1 MPAAVGVSL
10 IFAGNAAL
18 AKEYRIAVSNS
29 YIGNEWRV
37 EMINFMQAYAAK
49 NLKGKATLTVN
60 NSGTDAQKQIAVI
73 SDMISDKVDAIMI
86 NPASD
91 TALNSVIEEA
101 CKQGIVVVSFD
112 QGVTAPCAYNIGVDY
127 VKLGEIHAQW
137 MADTLGGK
145 GSVVINRGVSGFPA
159 DKNLYQGTRN
169 ILDKYPD
176 IKIAAEVYGKWDN
189 AVSQQELTKVLTAQP
204 KVDGVLNQYGTYGA
218 LQAFIN
224 LNHPFIPMSGQGEN
238 GWRIAMLADKDK
250 GLKGVSAGDP
260 SIIGA
265 YALKVTYDILS
276 GNAPAAKSISVNAP
290 IVTTADLKAGV
301 NVFPELSPTLD
312 ADTDIPGANL
322 GLIDSGWH
330 EEIIERPRGRTRGVF
345 PVVRS
350 GRVAIAI
357 GPGYALV
364 PTLLLALRARFRPYP
379 SDSRNRV
386 ASVHA
391 VFVEDRE
398 DLRRHPRAEIGHVW
412 RRRAEPSSASP
423 VKTAPASRP

>member
-1 MPAAVGVSL
+1 MNGAC
-10 IFAGNAAL
+10 
-18 AKEYRIAVSNS
+18 
-29 YIGNEWRV
+29 

-189 AVSQQELTKVLTAQP
+189 AVSQRRADQG
-204 KVDGVLNQYGTYGA
+204 VDCAAEGR
-218 LQAFIN
+218 
-224 LNHPFIPMSGQGEN
+224 
-238 GWRIAMLADKDK
+238 WR
-250 GLKGVSAGDP
+250 P
-260 SIIGA
+260 E
-265 YALKVTYDILS
+265 
-276 GNAPAAKSISVNAP
+276 SVR
-290 IVTTADLKAGV
+290 DLWRVAGV
-301 NVFPELSPTLD
+301 HQPQSPFH
-312 ADTDIPGANL
+312 TD
-322 GLIDSGWH
+322 
-330 EEIIERPRGRTRGVF
+330 
-345 PVVRS
+345 VRS
-350 GRVAIAI
+350 GRKRMAHRHAG
-357 GPGYALV
+357 GPGKGLK
-364 PTLLLALRARFRPYP
+364 
-379 SDSRNRV
+379 
-386 ASVHA
+386 
-391 VFVEDRE
+391 
-398 DLRRHPRAEIGHVW
+398 RRLGG
-412 RRRAEPSSASP
+412 
-423 VKTAPASRP
+423 

>member
-1 MPAAVGVSL
+1 MGGMSKTHSFAVAATVGISM
-10 IFAGNAAL
+10 IFAAQAAS

-49 NLKGKATLTVN
+49 ALKGKITLTVN

-91 TALNSVIEEA
+91 TALDSVIEEA
-101 CKQGIVVVSFD
+101 CKQGILVVSFD

-145 GSVVINRGVSGFPA
+145 GNVVINRGVSGFPA

-169 ILDKYPD
+169 ILDKYPN
-176 IKIAAEVYGKWDN
+176 IKIVAEVYGKWDN

-204 KVDGVLNQYGTYGA
+204 NVDGVLNQYGTYGA

-224 LNHPFIPMSGQGEN
+224 LKHPFVPMTGQGEN

-260 SIIGA
+260 SVIGA
-265 YALKVTYDILS
+265 YALKITYDILE
-276 GNAPAAKSISVNAP
+276 GKGPAEKNIAVNAP
-290 IVTTADLKAGV
+290 IVTTEDLKVGV
-301 NVFPELSPTLD
+301 NTFPDLSPTLD

-322 GLIDSGWH
+322 GLTIQDGM
-330 EEIIERPRGRTRGVF
+330 
-345 PVVRS
+345 
-350 GRVAIAI
+350 
-357 GPGYALV
+357 
-364 PTLLLALRARFRPYP
+364 
-379 SDSRNRV
+379 
-386 ASVHA
+386 
-391 VFVEDRE
+391 
-398 DLRRHPRAEIGHVW
+398 
-412 RRRAEPSSASP
+412 
-423 VKTAPASRP
+423 KK